1 MNVTTSTTKDAP
13 TVVRTFAQAQD
24 DLQQR
29 PVRIENVRAF
39 TNRNGAGRILLIT
52 PPLALALLLL
62 VGWYL
67 STTAGHVSSLF
78 LPTPADVFARLV
90 DGLGS
95 GMYLRDALVVTL
107 QESIFGFLL
116 AVAVALPLGYG
127 IAKSRI
133 LASTISPYLSAGQ
146 AIPALVIAPF
156 LILWLGYGLAP
167 IMVICMLV
175 VFFPM
180 VINTILGVQTID
192 SALIDAARVEGA
204 SGWSLLAHIEF
215 PLALPSLLAAVR
227 TGLTLSI
234 TGAVVGEFV
243 SGGSAGLGALVLQG
257 QHQFDTPLMF
267 ASVVVLAMLAALYYG
282 ATWLLVKLAEVIY

>member
-1 MNVTTSTTKDAP
+1 MSVITSTKKDAP
-13 TVVRTFAQAQD
+13 ATVRTFAQAQE

-29 PVRIENVRAF
+29 PIRTDNVRTS
-39 TNRNGAGRILLIT
+39 TNRNATGRILLIA
-52 PPLALALLLL
+52 PPLVLALLLL
-62 VGWYL
+62 IGWYI
-67 STTAGHVSSLF
+67 STTTGRVSSLF
-78 LPTPADVFARLV
+78 LPTPGDVLAPLA

-133 LASTISPYLSAGQ
+133 LANTIQPYLSAGQ

-156 LILWLGYGLAP
+156 LILWLGYGLVP

-175 VFFPM
+175 VLFPM

-192 SALIDAARVEGA
+192 SALTDAARVEGA

-243 SGGSAGLGALVLQG
+243 NGGAAGLGALVLQG
-257 QHQFDTPLMF
+257 QHQYDTPLMF
-267 ASVVVLAMLAALYYG
+267 AAVVVLALLAALYYS
-282 ATWLLVKLAEVIY
+282 ATWLLVKLAEIIY

>member
-13 TVVRTFAQAQD
+13 TMVRTYAQAQD
-24 DLQQR
+24 DLLQR
-29 PVRIENVRAF
+29 PIRTDNVR
-39 TNRNGAGRILLIT
+39 TSNRNATGRVLLII
-52 PPLALALLLL
+52 PPLVLALLLI
-62 VGWYL
+62 VSWYV

-78 LPTPADVFARLV
+78 VPAPGDVLAKLA

-95 GMYLRDALVVTL
+95 GMYLRDALVVTM
-107 QESIFGFLL
+107 QESFFGFLL
-116 AVAVALPLGYG
+116 AVGIALPLGYG

-133 LASTISPYLSAGQ
+133 LAATIQPYLSAGQ
-146 AIPALVIAPF
+146 AIPALIIAPF
-156 LILWLGYGLAP
+156 LILWLGYGLLP
-167 IMVICMLV
+167 IVVICMLV
-175 VFFPM
+175 VLFPM

-192 SALIDAARVEGA
+192 SALTDAARVEGA

-243 SGGSAGLGALVLQG
+243 SGGAAGLGSLVLQG
-257 QHQFDTPLMF
+257 QHQYDTPLMF
-267 ASVVVLAMLAALYYG
+267 ATVIVLAILAALYYG
-282 ATWLLVKLAEVIY
+282 ATWLLVKLADIIY

>member
-1 MNVTTSTTKDAP
+1 MSVTTSTTKEAP
-13 TVVRTFAQAQD
+13 TMVPTYAQAQN
-24 DLQQR
+24 DLSQR
-29 PVRIENVRAF
+29 PIRTDTVRASH
-39 TNRNGAGRILLIT
+39 RNATGRILLIT
-52 PPLALALLLL
+52 PPLVLALLLL
-62 VGWYL
+62 VSWYV

-78 LPTPADVFARLV
+78 LPAPGDVLARLA
-90 DGLGS
+90 DGLGA

-107 QESIFGFLL
+107 QESFLGFLM
-116 AVAVALPLGYG
+116 AVVVALPLGYG

-133 LASTISPYLSAGQ
+133 LAITIQPYLSAGQ
-146 AIPALVIAPF
+146 AVPALVIAPF
-156 LILWLGYGLAP
+156 LILWLGYGLVP

-175 VFFPM
+175 VLFPM

-192 SALIDAARVEGA
+192 SALTDAARVEGA

-243 SGGSAGLGALVLQG
+243 SGGAAGLGSLVLQG
-257 QHQFDTPLMF
+257 QHQYDTPLMF
-267 ASVVVLAMLAALYYG
+267 AAVIVLAVLAALYFG
-282 ATWLLVKLAEVIY
+282 ATWLLVKLAEIIY

>member
-1 MNVTTSTTKDAP
+1 MSVTTSTTKEAP
-13 TVVRTFAQAQD
+13 TTVSAYAQAQD

-29 PVRIENVRAF
+29 PIRTNNVR
-39 TNRNGAGRILLIT
+39 TSHRNASGRFLLIT
-52 PPLALALLLL
+52 PSLMLALLLL
-62 VGWYL
+62 ISWYV

-78 LPTPADVFARLV
+78 LPAPGDVLARLT
-90 DGLGS
+90 DGLGA

-107 QESIFGFLL
+107 QESFLGFLL
-116 AVAVALPLGYG
+116 AVVVALPLGYG
-127 IAKSRI
+127 IAKSRF
-133 LASTISPYLSAGQ
+133 LAITIQPYLSAGQ

-156 LILWLGYGLAP
+156 LILWLGYGLVP

-175 VFFPM
+175 VLFPM

-192 SALIDAARVEGA
+192 SALTDAARVEGA

-243 SGGSAGLGALVLQG
+243 SGGAAGLGSLVLQG
-257 QHQFDTPLMF
+257 QHQYDTPLMF
-267 ASVVVLAMLAALYYG
+267 AAVIVLAILAALYYG
-282 ATWLLVKLAEVIY
+282 ATWLLVKLAEIIY

>member
-1 MNVTTSTTKDAP
+1 MSVTTSTTKDAP
-13 TVVRTFAQAQD
+13 TTVPTYAQAQD
-24 DLQQR
+24 DLQQCPTR
-29 PVRIENVRAF
+29 TDTVRTSHQNATGQV
-39 TNRNGAGRILLIT
+39 LLIT
-52 PPLALALLLL
+52 PPLVLALLLL
-62 VGWYL
+62 VSWYV

-78 LPTPADVFARLV
+78 LPAPGDVFARLA

-107 QESIFGFLL
+107 QESFFGFLL
-116 AVAVALPLGYG
+116 AVAIALPLGYG
-127 IAKSRI
+127 IAKSHI
-133 LASTISPYLSAGQ
+133 LAITIQPYLSAGQ

-156 LILWLGYGLAP
+156 LILWLGYGLVP
-167 IMVICMLV
+167 ITVICMLV
-175 VFFPM
+175 VLFPM

-192 SALIDAARVEGA
+192 SALTDAARVEGA

-243 SGGSAGLGALVLQG
+243 SGGVAGLGSLVLQG
-257 QHQFDTPLMF
+257 QHQYDTPLMF
-267 ASVVVLAMLAALYYG
+267 AAVVVLAILAALYYG
-282 ATWLLVKLAEVIY
+282 ATWLLVKLAETIY